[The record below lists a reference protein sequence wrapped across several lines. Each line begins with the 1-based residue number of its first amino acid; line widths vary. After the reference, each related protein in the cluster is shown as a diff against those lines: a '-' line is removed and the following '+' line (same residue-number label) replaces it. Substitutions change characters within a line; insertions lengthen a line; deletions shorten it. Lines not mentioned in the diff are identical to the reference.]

1 MEENSI
7 GMFSDIEFNPQIF
20 FKKPAR
26 YAINSSFVHSV
37 NSLQWLLVQQRR
49 QVKLD
54 GFSSSRNGATQKSE
68 EMD

>member
-20 FKKPAR
+20 FQKTY